1 MSNVYRML
9 TVTAWAAE
17 MHISKQAGYLAVKRC
32 GIPIV
37 DGKVDADAA
46 TMLYR
51 NRTRYRVNPGRMAKA
66 ARPAPAAPL
75 SVAGLV
81 ELAEGVAEVMMDD
94 AGRPHIFDEG
104 LPHLL
109 AVLGNLARLDEDAVA
124 RVRLAQRCADAVCAW
139 LDSTAD
145 DGDEP
150 ATST

>member
-75 SVAGLV
+75 SVAELL
-81 ELAEGVAEVMMDD
+81 ELAEDIGQIMVDD
-94 AGRPHIFDEG
+94 DDRPHIFDDG
-104 LPHLL
+104 LPHLMNT
-109 AVLGNLARLDEDAVA
+109 LGLLARLEEAAVE
-124 RVRLAQRCADAVCAW
+124 RVRLPQRVADAVCAW

-145 DGDEP
+145 DGAASD
-150 ATST
+150 

>member
-66 ARPAPAAPL
+66 LRPPAAPTT
-75 SVAGLV
+75 VAELL
-81 ELAEGVAEVMMDD
+81 ELAEGVAEVIMDVE
-94 AGRPHIFDEG
+94 GRPHIFAEG
-104 LPHLL
+104 LSHLL
-109 AVLGNLARLDEDAVA
+109 AVLGNLARLDEAAVA
-124 RVRLAQRCADAVCAW
+124 RVRLPQRCCDAVAAW
-139 LDSTAD
+139 LDATAD
-145 DGDEP
+145 DE
-150 ATST
+150 ATP